1 MTGVELAYL
10 ILSVVAFTIFGIVL
24 YWVERYCRIPTE
36 KVVTAT
42 RAVPVAERSALP
54 VH

>member
-24 YWVERYCRIPTE
+24 YWVERYCRMPGQ
-36 KVVTAT
+36 KPVADA
-42 RAVPVAERSALP
+42 RAVPVAETSALP